1 MSESRPP
8 SEGSPSL
15 SALGPW
21 GLPWMLRPLPQG
33 SFPGHCLGNPLA
45 LASTAGWRKNSCL
58 QSSLPHPREHPQ
70 KASPGTQQC
79 CVLPNLG

>member
-8 SEGSPSL
+8 SEDSPSL
-15 SALGPW
+15 SALASW
-21 GLPWMLRPLPQG
+21 GLLWMLRPLPQG
-33 SFPGHCLGNPLA
+33 QLPWALFGQPTGPGLHSGV
-45 LASTAGWRKNSCL
+45 GKNGCL
-58 QSSLPHPREHPQ
+58 QSSLPHSREHPQ